1 MPDRN
6 GTGPP
11 GGEKG
16 MGRGRGV
23 PDGQCPECGKKM
35 VSNAGSSAG
44 GVGWEVGA
52 GPGGFCVCLKCKRE
66 VKHVTGIPCTELKC
80 PNCGIPMARKL

>member
-1 MPDRN
+1 MPDRD

-23 PDGQCPECGKKM
+23 PDEQCPECGKKM
-35 VSNAGSSAG
+35 VSNTGSGAG

-66 VKHVTGIPCTELKC
+66 VKHVTGIPCTEIKC